1 MLTVSKILTDEI
13 QKVVADV
20 LPKKDRRMDAEKD
33 SRLQKVKPNIEE
45 KSSEIKKEGIIDD

>member
-20 LPKKDRRMDAEKD
+20 LPKKDRRMDAGKD

-45 KSSEIKKEGIIDD
+45 KSNEIKKEEIIDG

>member
-45 KSSEIKKEGIIDD
+45 KSNEIKKEEIIDG

>member
-1 MLTVSKILTDEI
+1 MLTVSKILTEEI

-45 KSSEIKKEGIIDD
+45 KSNEIKKEEIIDG